1 MEGFWRYPALPI
13 GVVLLVL
20 GLGNW
25 LASRD
30 KVIEYARRAELAVPV
45 QRTESLDEFT
55 RLSPRTNATVLDRL
69 HRGFDYGSADA
80 KRDFYMIVQSG
91 GRFLTVAGLLSIG
104 IGMLG
109 RWRSRRVTPS
119 GSRRPLRERQ
129 PAPERA

>member
-1 MEGFWRYPALPI
+1 MEDFWRHPALPI

-45 QRTESLDEFT
+45 ERTESLHEFT
-55 RLSPRTNATVLDRL
+55 RLTPRTNATVLDRL

-91 GRFLTVAGLLSIG
+91 GRFITVAGLLSIG
-104 IGMLG
+104 LGLLG
-109 RWRSRRVTPS
+109 RWRARRVRRAI
-119 GSRRPLRERQ
+119 SRDRLREGHA
-129 PAPERA
+129 APERA